1 MNILFVSIE
10 DLNDWIE
17 PLGGHPQVKTPNL
30 NRLAARGMVFDNAYA
45 VAPACS
51 PSRTATLFGQAPWRS
66 GVYTNDETWDM
77 AYPHAQRLSLV
88 GTIRSAGW
96 KTIGAGKIF
105 HKDIRGFDP
114 DDWDRYNT
122 NVGHLNYPPI
132 SATVRKGD
140 LRRLS
145 DFGPVQGSKGCF
157 DAQNTNWMCR
167 KISPGLDGQFWGFG
181 LYRPHLPFIV
191 PQQYFDLYPETVAVP
206 PGLKGV
212 DFDPDDR
219 DEVAG
224 LPPESAKF
232 ANRRIGRVLDANG
245 EYNAFLRAYLA
256 SVSYADAMLG
266 RVLDRLDETGQTDNT
281 LIVLWSDHGWQFGEK
296 LAFRKFTLWERALR
310 VPLIVA
316 GPGVVAGRWSRP
328 VSLMDIYP
336 TLMARTGVKAP
347 HDLDGTDLSAI
358 LRGETPEGS
367 DAAMA
372 VWGKFEDDEDG
383 LMAFTL
389 RTPDHRYTI
398 YWDGG
403 EEMYDSRADPFE
415 HDNLMVGAGGNVRML
430 ADQYLD
436 RLNRELSTIAPRVT
450 GRA

>member
-30 NRLAARGMVFDNAYA
+30 NRLAARGMVFDNASA

-88 GTIRSAGW
+88 GAIRSAGW
-96 KTIGAGKIF
+96 KTIGAGKVF

-114 DDWDRYNT
+114 DDWDQYNT

-132 SATVRKGD
+132 SATVKKGD

-167 KISPGLDGQFWGFG
+167 KIRPGDDGQFWGFG

-191 PQQYFDLYPETVAVP
+191 PQQYFDLYPETVGVP

-219 DEVAG
+219 DE
-224 LPPESAKF
+224 
-232 ANRRIGRVLDANG
+232 
-245 EYNAFLRAYLA
+245 
-256 SVSYADAMLG
+256 
-266 RVLDRLDETGQTDNT
+266 VLDRLDETGQTDNT

-316 GPGVVAGRWSRP
+316 GPGVAVGRWSRP
-328 VSLMDIYP
+328 VSLLDIYP
-336 TLMARTGVKAP
+336 TLMAQTGVSAP
-347 HDLDGTDLSAI
+347 HDLDGTDLSPI

-367 DAAMA
+367 DGAMA
-372 VWGKFEDDEDG
+372 VWGQFEDDADG

-403 EEMYDSRADPFE
+403 EELYDSRADPFE
-415 HDNLMVGAGGNVRML
+415 HDNLMVGAGGNVRIL
-430 ADQYLD
+430 ADQYQD

-450 GRA
+450 GRS